1 MIFDRS
7 QEDVDA
13 AIRLRNEKV
22 KEFES
27 LTIEEINTLER
38 GTITINTLNR
48 IENKQIEIVELFSN
62 LSINVDIENK
72 NWEENQIFDKTEF
85 QRILDNLNVL
95 VKSFCVYS
103 NTPNIP
109 KISYHFED
117 INAIEKI
124 LFDLE
129 ELYNKALKSFLYCG
143 ITYCGLGLNYGV
155 QR

>member
-1 MIFDRS
+1 MIFDRT

-13 AIRLRNEKV
+13 AISLRNQKV
-22 KEFES
+22 KKFEN
-27 LTIEEINTLER
+27 LTNEEINTLER

-48 IENKQIEIVELFSN
+48 IENKQAEISELLSQ
-62 LSINVDIENK
+62 LSINVEIENK
-72 NWEENQIFDKTEF
+72 NWEETQIFNRAEF

-103 NTPNIP
+103 NTPDVP
-109 KISYHFED
+109 EISYHYDD
-117 INAIEKI
+117 INAIEKV

-129 ELYNKALKSFLYCG
+129 ELHNKALKSFIYCG
-143 ITYCGLGLNYGV
+143 ITHCGMELNYGV

>member
-1 MIFDRS
+1 MIFDRT
-7 QEDVDA
+7 QNDVDT
-13 AIRLRNEKV
+13 AIILRNKKV
-22 KEFES
+22 KGFES
-27 LTIEEINTLER
+27 LTSEEINTLER

-48 IENKQIEIVELFSN
+48 IENKQMELANLFSQ
-62 LSINVDIENK
+62 LSINVEIKNK
-72 NWEENQIFDKTEF
+72 NWEETQIFNRAEF

-95 VKSFCVYS
+95 VKNFCVYS
-103 NTPNIP
+103 NTPNVP

-129 ELYNKALKSFLYCG
+129 ELYNKALKSFVYCG
-143 ITYCGLGLNYGV
+143 TTYCGMGLNYGF

>member
-7 QEDVDA
+7 QEDVDT

-22 KEFES
+22 KEFKN
-27 LTIEEINTLER
+27 LTSEEINTLER

-48 IENKQIEIVELFSN
+48 IENKQAEISELLSQ
-62 LSINVDIENK
+62 LSINVEIENK
-72 NWEENQIFDKTEF
+72 NWEETQIFNRAEF
-85 QRILDNLNVL
+85 QRILDNFNVL
-95 VKSFCVYS
+95 VKSFCDYS

-109 KISYHFED
+109 KISYRFED
-117 INAIEKI
+117 INSIEKI

-129 ELYNKALKSFLYCG
+129 ELYNKALKSFVYCG
-143 ITYCGLGLNYGV
+143 TTYCGMGLNYGF

>member
-1 MIFDRS
+1 MIFDRT
-7 QEDVDA
+7 QNDVDT
-13 AIRLRNEKV
+13 AISLRNKKV

-27 LTIEEINTLER
+27 LTSEEINTLER

-48 IENKQIEIVELFSN
+48 IENKQKEISELFSQ
-62 LSINVDIENK
+62 LSISVNIKNR
-72 NWEENQIFDKTEF
+72 NWEENQIFNSVEF

-103 NTPNIP
+103 DTPNIP
-109 KISYHFED
+109 KISYYFED

-129 ELYNKALKSFLYCG
+129 DLYNKALKSFVYCGTLYCG
-143 ITYCGLGLNYGV
+143 MRLNYGV
-155 QR
+155 

>member
-1 MIFDRS
+1 MIFDRT
-7 QEDVDA
+7 QEDVNA
-13 AIRLRNEKV
+13 AISLRNQKV
-22 KEFES
+22 KVFEG
-27 LTIEEINTLER
+27 LTSEEINTLER

-48 IENKQIEIVELFSN
+48 IENKQVEIAELFSQ
-62 LSINVDIENK
+62 LSINVRIENK
-72 NWEENQIFDKTEF
+72 SWTETQIFNKVEF

-109 KISYHFED
+109 KISYYFED

-129 ELYNKALKSFLYCG
+129 ELYNKALKSFVSGG
-143 ITYCGLGLNYGV
+143 ITYGGLGLNYGV

>member
-1 MIFDRS
+1 MIFDRT
-7 QEDVDA
+7 QNDVDT
-13 AIRLRNEKV
+13 AIVLRNTKV
-22 KEFES
+22 KSFAN
-27 LTIEEINTLER
+27 LTNEEIIMLER

-62 LSINVDIENK
+62 LSINVDIKNK
-72 NWEENQIFDKTEF
+72 NWKEAQIFNRAEF

-129 ELYNKALKSFLYCG
+129 ELYNKALKSFVYCG
-143 ITYCGLGLNYGV
+143 TTYCGMGLNYGV